1 MSRVDY
7 NRKTQIPLKWII
19 SGLLLAIVMIVSSII
34 LLLYPFASKEKNQYF
49 NGEYPILF
57 QNKQHGNALIIG
69 DTVFIPI
76 NFVKEYLDESL
87 IFDESSKSIIL
98 TTQNKVVQMPT
109 ESLTYYVNEK
119 PVKLHVPTTQTSN
132 GELFVAIDPILTY
145 YPIKYT
151 KLNGTNAVWI
161 HQNGEELVHAKIQ
174 KKEVHP
180 EKLRLRTKPKLQSS
194 YYGDVK
200 KGEKLFYEGEKDDFY
215 LVRKENGIAGYLQ
228 KELVEKGKLDKI
240 SIIHEEIPVTLKKVK
255 GPIRLT
261 WEAVYNRNPDTK
273 QLPEMPGINVV
284 SPTWFE
290 LENGEG
296 NINNLGSLDYVKW
309 AHSKNYQVWALFSNA
324 FDPELTHLAF
334 KNYETRQK
342 MIRQLLHYS
351 QMYHLDGVNLDI
363 ENVNVED
370 GPFITQ
376 FVREATP
383 LLHEAGLTVSM
394 DITFISSSGNWSAF
408 YERDKLGTIVDYL
421 MVMAYDE
428 HWGSS
433 PVAGSVASL
442 PWVEKNIEELIK
454 IVPHEKLVLGV
465 PLYTRLW
472 KEQTISDGQTE
483 VSSKALSMT
492 KIKEWLVEKSIQ
504 PRYDG
509 LTGQNYAEFY
519 MKEENATYKVWLE
532 DELSLKKRADL
543 VTKYQ
548 LAGVASWSRFFAD
561 DTAWTALHSTDK
573 SYTKADKK

>member
-1 MSRVDY
+1 MSRVEY
-7 NRKTQIPLKWII
+7 HSKTPIPFKWII
-19 SGLLLAIVMIVSSII
+19 TGLIIAIVMIVSAIL
-34 LLLYPFASKEKNQYF
+34 LLLYPFASKEKNPYF
-49 NGEYPILF
+49 RGENPILY
-57 QNKQHGNALIIG
+57 QNKQHGNALIIREA
-69 DTVFIPI
+69 VFIPI
-76 NFVKEYLDESL
+76 NFIKENLDDSL
-87 IFDESSKSIIL
+87 IFDENSNSIIL
-98 TTQNKVVQMPT
+98 TTKNKVVQMPT

-132 GELFVAIDPILTY
+132 GELYVAIEPLLNY
-145 YPIKYT
+145 YPIQYK
-151 KLNGTNAVWI
+151 KLKETNAIWI
-161 HQNGEELVHAKIQ
+161 QENGEELVHAKIRE
-174 KKEVHP
+174 KEVHP
-180 EKLRLRTKPKLQSS
+180 EKLRLRSEPKLQSP
-194 YYGDVK
+194 YFADVK
-200 KGEKLFYEGEKDDFY
+200 NGEKLFYEGEKDDY
-215 LVRKENGIAGYLQ
+215 LLVRKQSGIAGYLQ
-228 KELVEKGKLDKI
+228 KKLVGKGDSEKILI
-240 SIIHEEIPVTLKKVK
+240 VHEEKPATLKEVK

-261 WEAVYNRNPDTK
+261 WEAVYNRNPDPNK
-273 QLPEMPGINVV
+273 LPEMPGINVV

-296 NINNLGSLDYVKW
+296 NIKNLGELDYVKW
-309 AHSKNYQVWALFSNA
+309 AHSRGYQVWALFSNA

-334 KNYETRQK
+334 KDYGTRQK

-351 QMYHLDGVNLDI
+351 QMYHLDGINLDI

-408 YERDKLGTIVDYL
+408 YERDKLGAILDYL

-433 PVAGSVASL
+433 PIAGSVASL
-442 PWVEKNIEELIK
+442 PWVEKNIEEILKVI
-454 IVPHEKLVLGV
+454 PHDKLVLGV

-472 KEQTISDGQTE
+472 KEQLLSDGQTE

-492 KIKEWLVEKSIQ
+492 KIKEWLVENSLT
-504 PRYDG
+504 PRYDS

-519 MKEENATYKVWLE
+519 VREENSTYKVWLE
-532 DELSLKKRADL
+532 DELSLKKRADIAS
-543 VTKYQ
+543 KYQ

-561 DTAWTALHSTDK
+561 DTAWAALHSNNN
-573 SYTKADKK
+573 YTKADKK